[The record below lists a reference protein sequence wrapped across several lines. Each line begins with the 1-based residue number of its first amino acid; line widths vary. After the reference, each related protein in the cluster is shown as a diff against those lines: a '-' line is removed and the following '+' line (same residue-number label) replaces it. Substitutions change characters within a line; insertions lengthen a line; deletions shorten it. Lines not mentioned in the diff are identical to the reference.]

1 MTIITDNWVIV
12 KITRPEGVVH
22 KVLAGFHGGYLHGD
36 SWRMNS
42 GILKVEREGD
52 YFLFHGQSGSI
63 YVCHKDAQRLSGATA
78 GIYDSLVKQ
87 AAEKNIIVEI
97 VNEFEG

>member
-63 YVCHKDAQRLSGATA
+63 YACHKDAQRLSGATA